1 MSRNVN
7 PGEGGPAGGQLEAK
21 IGAFYFLSMLAEAE
35 PRGMP
40 GCTATKVKFQ
50 RTYEGHALD
59 DIIVLGVDADGNDR
73 VLEIQSKR
81 TTDFTA
87 SDAAFGK
94 TVAQIVAAGP
104 DHVAPVAIAIARTN
118 AKIERHYQQLLLL
131 ARKTSTAEAFARAVA
146 AERVVSQG
154 MRDFAAATRAQIG
167 AASGDT
173 TDEAVW
179 RLLRRLQILVFDFES
194 VGALSATLVEALC
207 RLVLAEGEA
216 GRHRDLW
223 AALQTKA
230 LSYDADGGEIT
241 RAELIGW
248 LSAEQGLQ
256 LKSGRD
262 LKVARRRFGDASD
275 AALAAIDDTIA
286 GVHLARSDR
295 VLAAAD
301 QLDTSRFLEI
311 VGGPGC
317 GKSGILKA
325 LAEREGIEGRPLV
338 LSPARTPTG
347 GWLALSSQLSFQG
360 SAVEF
365 LTEMA
370 SSGGG
375 TLYIDGLDRVVD
387 SGVQATIVDLIWAV
401 AKVPA
406 MRLAATVGL
415 DFSEEQRQWLP
426 AGALTILG
434 GTTMVVSALTDE
446 EAGALSAADGRLK
459 QLLNNPQAK
468 PLTRNLYQLRQLL
481 GRAADDL
488 PISEAAL
495 ARSWWERAPRLDN
508 VRNRARQQALRGLA
522 AQALDQV
529 TELDVSAVDAL
540 GMEDLVQAE
549 DVVEIF
555 MGSRGL
561 FRHDILRDWA
571 GANLLIEQP
580 DRLSALPLSILA
592 PTGLARS
599 VEILARWSAE
609 QEDGADRW
617 TVLLA
622 EMSGEGLHGSW
633 RRAVLLSLVRTEP
646 YMAVLDR
653 LSDHLLASNG
663 ALLGDLIRITEAA
676 DSASGKDMLVAM
688 GVDVSKI
695 PADFRTPTG
704 PSWMRLLGWLLVRL
718 DQISAPIGPDVLRFF
733 RLWLTATGGR
743 DAYAPLVVQTIYGW
757 LLGLERQD
765 RAGEAGSF
773 SRLFDYDGRF
783 GRRYHLGQDIR
794 TLFFIFCGAR
804 TGLADAYLRSHIGDP
819 RGSDVAAEV
828 LELPQALAAAAP
840 AAMADFTID
849 ALITAEQKYE
859 KKHGRPSTG
868 RLTLQMSERLSAGPS
883 RGPYLAVLRAS
894 KSDGLRLVRRI
905 VDYGLGLDR
914 SGDNTVEQ
922 FELDL
927 PGGARAV
934 TLPGAY
940 FVARAAGESAVMA
953 SALRALESWG
963 HERIEH
969 GDAVEDVVA
978 DILGR
983 DQSPIPAPLLAVA
996 VDLLLSHVVAP
1007 DPRLI
1012 PYMASAE
1019 LLRLD
1024 FDRFNRDRMGV
1035 HSLIGEDDGLTGP
1048 GSNADLWAR
1057 PSRKT
1062 CLQWEASKF
1071 VLAGE
1076 TDELIEL
1083 RAQLRRQLDRFAAG
1097 TEGGPE
1103 GPYGLRWTVEHVL
1116 RLLDP
1121 SNWRQREVQLEDGS
1135 TAMGVEYIEPEVEAS
1150 VLVPLRTS
1158 ANANISET
1166 VVMSQAVEAAIDPS
1180 KATDE
1185 ILTRGIEWAQ
1195 AEDLAS
1201 LREDENDFTVSQ
1213 RWRAVT
1219 AVAVLVLRSSGH
1231 DDLQTWAAEI
1241 VERAAAPTDH
1251 EGGAYGMAQVRYHAP
1266 GLALLGLAQ
1275 LAVQDQAGA
1284 LALILELATR
1294 SSPAVVAAF
1303 GLVLEDLAA
1312 WRPEC
1317 PVALLRTALDAATM
1331 TVRDWEDPERF
1342 EANKA
1347 RRAGRLRDRRTIEER
1362 FLCEG
1367 GPEPEW
1373 PTPASTRYLRRR
1385 PRISRDGLEPDQV
1398 EELRDRVLD
1407 RFNEQLA
1414 GAWLTLFDA
1423 SPWVRM
1429 SGLPLRITDTY
1440 RHFSNYLWGQ
1450 GLDAGAEINRL
1461 PTEWLRPFARLR
1473 LRATCGMDWP
1483 ELEAAFLQDLLD
1495 LPDQGFLDAVES
1507 VVPLAD
1513 SLALIEGRPSTDTL
1527 VKMRSLL
1534 CTRLKLCGV
1543 WRWRHDEIGDTLA
1556 RDLAG
1561 AVRALFVHGTSWIG
1575 PMKSLIPENAVAFG
1589 PIFPALVDL
1598 TRQTPGSEYI
1608 ATLMMNDFERA
1619 RDWASAE
1626 LVVDAAEAW
1635 LGKRGSDTVFWRDHG
1650 FGGRVC
1656 TWLANRAETGPAW
1669 SGDLARRVL
1678 VLADRLAQFGVPEAL
1693 VLEAGVVPA

>member
-7 PGEGGPAGGQLEAK
+7 AGEGGPGGGQLEAK
-21 IGAFYFLSMLAEAE
+21 IGAYYFLSMLAEAD

-40 GCTATKVKFQ
+40 GCAATKVKFQ
-50 RTYEGHALD
+50 RTFEGHALD
-59 DIIVLGVDADGNDR
+59 DIIVLGVDAIGEQR
-73 VLEIQSKR
+73 TLEIQSKR
-81 TTDFTA
+81 TIDFTA
-87 SDAAFGK
+87 GDAAFGK
-94 TVAQIVAAGP
+94 TIAQIVAAGP
-104 DHVAPVAIAIARTN
+104 DHDAPLAIAIARTST
-118 AKIERHYQQLLLL
+118 KIERHFQQLLLL
-131 ARKTSTAEAFARAVA
+131 ARKTSTSDGFARAA
-146 AERVVSQG
+146 SAERVVSQG
-154 MRDFAAATRAQIG
+154 MRDFVAATRAQIG
-167 AASGDT
+167 AAGGDT

-179 RLLRRLQILVFDFES
+179 RLLRRLEILVFDFES

-207 RLVLAEGEA
+207 RLVLAEGQA

-223 AALQTKA
+223 TALQTKA

-248 LSAEQGLQ
+248 LGSEHGLQ
-256 LKSGRD
+256 LKPGRD

-325 LAEREGIEGRPLV
+325 LAEREGIEGHPLV
-338 LSPARTPTG
+338 LTPARTPAG
-347 GWLALSSQLSFQG
+347 GWLALSTQLGFQG
-360 SAVEF
+360 SAAEF

-370 SSGGG
+370 SSGGV

-387 SGVQATIVDLIWAV
+387 PGVQATIVDLIWAV

-415 DFSEEQRQWLP
+415 DFSDEQRQWLP

-434 GTTMVVSALTDE
+434 GATTVVDSLTDD
-446 EAGALSAADGRLK
+446 EAASLGAADGRLK
-459 QLLNNPQAK
+459 QLLSNPQAK

-488 PISEAAL
+488 PLSEAAL
-495 ARSWWERAPRLDN
+495 ARSWWEKAPRLDN
-508 VRNRARQQALRGLA
+508 IKNRARQMALRGLA
-522 AQALDQV
+522 AQALDQGV
-529 TELDVSAVDAL
+529 ELDISGVDAA

-555 MGSRGL
+555 TGSRGL

-571 GANLLIEQP
+571 GANLLIEEP
-580 DRLSALPLSILA
+580 NRLSALPLSALA

-617 TVLLA
+617 ANLLA
-622 EMSGEGLHGSW
+622 QVSGEGVHGSW
-633 RRAVLLSLVRTEP
+633 RRAVLLALVRTEP

-676 DSASGKDMLVAM
+676 DSASGKDMLIAM
-688 GVDVSKI
+688 GVDASKM
-695 PADFRTPTG
+695 PADYRTPTG

-718 DQISAPIGPDVLRFF
+718 DQISAPLGPDILRFF
-733 RLWLTATGGR
+733 RHWLAATGGR
-743 DAYAPLVVQTIYGW
+743 DAYAPLIVQTIYGW

-783 GRRYHLGQDIR
+783 GHRHHLGQDIR
-794 TLFFIFCGAR
+794 TLFFVFCGAR
-804 TGLADAYLRSHIGDP
+804 PELADAYLRAHTGDP
-819 RGSDVAAEV
+819 RGADVAEEV
-828 LELPQALAAAAP
+828 LELPQMLAASAP
-840 AAMADFTID
+840 AAMADFAIA

-859 KKHGRPSTG
+859 KKHGRRPMG
-868 RLTLQMSERLSAGPS
+868 RLSMRIAERLSAGPS

-894 KSDGLRLVRRI
+894 RSDGLRLVRKI

-914 SGDNTVEQ
+914 LGDNTVQQ

-927 PGGARAV
+927 PGGVRAV
-934 TLPGAY
+934 TMPGAY

-953 SALRALESWG
+953 SALRALEAWA
-963 HERIEH
+963 HERIEQ
-969 GDAVEDVVA
+969 GEAVEYVVA
-978 DILGR
+978 DILGP
-983 DQSPIPAPLLAVA
+983 DQSSIPAPLLSVA
-996 VDLLLSHVVAP
+996 VDLLLSHVAAP
-1007 DPRLI
+1007 DARLI

-1062 CLQWEASKF
+1062 SLQWEASKF

-1076 TDELIEL
+1076 TDELLEL
-1083 RAQLRRQLDRFAAG
+1083 RAHLRRQLDRFAAG

-1121 SNWRQREVQLEDGS
+1121 ANWRQRQVQLEDGS

-1158 ANANISET
+1158 ANANLSET

-1185 ILTRGIEWAQ
+1185 ILSRGLAWAQ

-1201 LREDENDFTVSQ
+1201 LHEDEDDFTVSQ

-1219 AVAVLVLRSSGH
+1219 AVAVLVLRSAGH
-1231 DDLQTWAAEI
+1231 DDRQAWATEI
-1241 VERAAAPTDH
+1241 VERAAAPDDH
-1251 EGGAYGMAQVRYHAP
+1251 VSGAYGMAQVRYHAP
-1266 GLALLGLAQ
+1266 GIALLGLAQ
-1275 LAVQDQAGA
+1275 LAMRDWPGA
-1284 LALILELATR
+1284 LAHLLELATR

-1303 GLVLEDLAA
+1303 GLVLDDLAA
-1312 WRPEC
+1312 WRSEC
-1317 PVALLRTALDAATM
+1317 PAAFLRTAIDAASM
-1331 TVRDWEDPERF
+1331 RVRDWEDQERF
-1342 EANKA
+1342 EANKS
-1347 RRAGRLRDRRTIEER
+1347 RRADRLRDRRTQEER
-1362 FLCEG
+1362 FLYQG
-1367 GPEPEW
+1367 GPAPDW
-1373 PTPASTRYLRRR
+1373 PTPAKTRYLRRR
-1385 PRISRDGLEPDQV
+1385 PRISREGLEPDQV

-1423 SPWVRM
+1423 SPWVRK
-1429 SGLPLRITDTY
+1429 SGLPLQITDTY

-1461 PTEWLRPFARLR
+1461 PSEWLRPFARLR
-1473 LRATCGMDWP
+1473 IRATCGLDWP

-1507 VVPLAD
+1507 VVPFAD
-1513 SLALIEGRPSTDTL
+1513 SLALMQGRPSMDTL
-1527 VKMRSLL
+1527 VKMRSLF
-1534 CTRLKLCGV
+1534 CERLKLCGH
-1543 WRWRHDEIGDTLA
+1543 WQWRHDEIGDTLS

-1575 PMKSLIPENAVAFG
+1575 PMNSLLPQDAVSFG
-1589 PIFPALVDL
+1589 AIFPALVDL
-1598 TRQTPGSEYI
+1598 TVQAP
-1608 ATLMMNDFERA
+1608 
-1619 RDWASAE
+1619 
-1626 LVVDAAEAW
+1626 
-1635 LGKRGSDTVFWRDHG
+1635 
-1650 FGGRVC
+1650 
-1656 TWLANRAETGPAW
+1656 
-1669 SGDLARRVL
+1669 
-1678 VLADRLAQFGVPEAL
+1678 VPNIS
-1693 VLEAGVVPA
+1693 PP